1 MTTAS
6 KPRSVRPSRD
16 NLTPP
21 TGTARV
27 RIQPQMD
34 ERFATTWKAD
44 LAAGLVVFLVALP
57 LCLGIALA
65 SGAPLASGLISG
77 VIGGLVVALI
87 SGSQLMVSG
96 PAAGLTAIVAS
107 ALATLGSWEAFLT
120 AVVLAGVLQ
129 LGLGAIRAGI
139 IGYFFPSSVIKGML
153 AAIGIILIMKQLP
166 YALGQTAAAS
176 SFSEGED
183 GVLFGALRSALSA
196 LTPAVL
202 FISLGSLGLLILW
215 DKTRLKKL
223 KALPG
228 PLAVVLF
235 GTIVNELLRAAGS
248 PLALDAGQ
256 LVTLPFSN
264 GGPSE
269 LFGALSFPDWSMLSN
284 KAVYTVA
291 ITIALVASL
300 ETLLSLEATDKLD
313 PYKRE
318 APANRELAAQGV
330 GNILAGLIGGLP
342 LTGVIVRS
350 SANIDAGGR
359 TRFSAFSHG
368 VFLLVAVATI
378 PALLNRIPLAALATI
393 LIYTGYKLA
402 HPRQLRTAWR
412 IGLDHF
418 IPFTVT
424 IVAILATDL
433 LIGIL
438 VGLAAGIF
446 FVLRNNFQ
454 TAYHLQEENFHYS
467 RTLRLVLA
475 EETSFL
481 NKASI
486 VNTLN
491 AIPVDST
498 VEIDGT
504 RASYIDYDVLEI
516 IHNFTVTAK
525 LKNVK
530 LTLIGIP
537 PCISAPA
544 AH

>member
-1 MTTAS
+1 M
-6 KPRSVRPSRD
+6 
-16 NLTPP
+16 
-21 TGTARV
+21 
-27 RIQPQMD
+27 
-34 ERFATTWKAD
+34 
-44 LAAGLVVFLVALP
+44 
-57 LCLGIALA
+57 
-65 SGAPLASGLISG
+65 
-77 VIGGLVVALI
+77 
-87 SGSQLMVSG
+87 
-96 PAAGLTAIVAS
+96 
-107 ALATLGSWEAFLT
+107 
-120 AVVLAGVLQ
+120 AGVLQ

-139 IGYFFPSSVIKGML
+139 IAYFFPSSVIKGML

-166 YALGQTAAAS
+166 YALGQTATAS
-176 SFSEGED
+176 AFSEGED
-183 GVLFGALRSALSA
+183 GVPFGALRSALAA

-202 FISLGSLGLLILW
+202 FISVASTGLLVLW

-235 GTIVNELLRAAGS
+235 GTLVNELLRAAGS
-248 PLALDAGQ
+248 PLALNPDQ
-256 LVTLPFSN
+256 LVTLPFST
-264 GGPSE
+264 GGPRE
-269 LFGALSFPDWSMLSN
+269 LLGALAFPDWSVLSER
-284 KAVYTVA
+284 AVYGVA

-318 APANRELAAQGV
+318 APANRELVAQGV
-330 GNILAGLIGGLP
+330 GNILAGLVGGLP

-368 VFLLVAVATI
+368 VLLLLAVATI
-378 PALLNRIPLAALATI
+378 PALLNRIPLAALAAI

-418 IPFTVT
+418 IPFAVT

-433 LIGIL
+433 LIGIM

-467 RTLRLVLA
+467 RTLRLTLA

-491 AIPVDST
+491 AIPAGSN

-504 RASYIDYDVLEI
+504 RARYIDYDVLEI
-516 IHNFTVTAK
+516 IHNFTETARLRNVSLK
-525 LKNVK
+525 LV
-530 LTLIGIP
+530 GIP
-537 PCISAPA
+537 PCVSAPA
-544 AH
+544 PH

>member
-6 KPRSVRPSRD
+6 KPRSERPSRD

-21 TGTARV
+21 TGTPRP
-27 RIQPQMD
+27 RMRPQMD

-77 VIGGLVVALI
+77 VIGGLVVSLL

-96 PAAGLTAIVAS
+96 PAAGLTAIVAA
-107 ALATLGSWEAFLT
+107 ALTTLGSWEAFLA

-166 YALGQTAAAS
+166 YALGQTAVPAA
-176 SFSEGED
+176 FSEGED
-183 GVLFGALRSALSA
+183 GVLFGALRSALAA

-202 FISLGSLGLLILW
+202 FISVASLVLLAVW

-235 GTIVNELLRAAGS
+235 ATAVNEFLRASGS
-248 PLALDAGQ
+248 PLALNPDQ
-256 LVTLPFSN
+256 LVTLPFSS
-264 GGPSE
+264 GGPRE
-269 LFGALSFPDWSMLSN
+269 LWSVLSFPDWSVLSQ

-318 APANRELAAQGV
+318 APANRELLAQGV

-359 TRFSAFSHG
+359 TRWSAFSHG
-368 VFLLVAVATI
+368 VYLLVAVATI
-378 PALLNRIPLAALATI
+378 PALLNRIPLAALAAI
-393 LIYTGYKLA
+393 LLYTGYKLA

-433 LIGIL
+433 LIGIMI
-438 VGLAAGIF
+438 GLAAGIF
-446 FVLRNNFQ
+446 FVLRANFQ
-454 TAYHLQEENFHYS
+454 MAYHLQEENFHYS
-467 RTLRLVLA
+467 KSLRLVLA

-491 AIPVDST
+491 GIAPGST

-504 RASYIDYDVLEI
+504 RAQYIDYDVLEI
-516 IHNFTVTAK
+516 LHNFTETAK
-525 LKNVK
+525 LKNIT
-530 LTLIGIP
+530 LTLVGIP

>member
-1 MTTAS
+1 
-6 KPRSVRPSRD
+6 
-16 NLTPP
+16 
-21 TGTARV
+21 
-27 RIQPQMD
+27 MD

-44 LAAGLVVFLVALP
+44 IAAGLVVFLVALP
-57 LCLGIALA
+57 LCLGVALA

-96 PAAGLTAIVAS
+96 PAAGLTAIVAT
-107 ALATLGSWEAFLT
+107 ALATLGSWEAFLA
-120 AVVLAGVLQ
+120 AVVMAGVLQ

-183 GVLFGALRSALSA
+183 GVLFGTLRSALSA

-202 FISLGSLGLLILW
+202 LISVASLALLTLW

-223 KALPG
+223 KVLPG

-235 GTIVNELLRAAGS
+235 GTAVNELLRASGS
-248 PLALDAGQ
+248 PLALNADQ
-256 LVTLPFSN
+256 LVTLPFSG
-264 GGPSE
+264 GGPRE
-269 LFGALSFPDWSMLSN
+269 LFGALSFPDWSVLSQ

-291 ITIALVASL
+291 VTIALVASL

-318 APANRELAAQGV
+318 APANRELVAQGV
-330 GNILAGLIGGLP
+330 GNILAGLVGGLP

-378 PALLNRIPLAALATI
+378 PALLNRIPLAALAAI

-433 LIGIL
+433 LVGIMI
-438 VGLAAGIF
+438 GLAAGIF
-446 FVLRNNFQ
+446 FVLRANFQ
-454 TAYHLQEENFHYS
+454 MAYHLQEENFHYS
-467 RTLRLVLA
+467 KTLRLVLA

-486 VNTLN
+486 VHTLN
-491 AIPVDST
+491 GIPAGSS

-504 RASYIDYDVLEI
+504 RAQYIDYDVLEI
-516 IHNFTVTAK
+516 IPNFKETAK
-525 LKNVK
+525 LKNVA
-530 LTLIGIP
+530 LTLVGIP
-537 PCISAPA
+537 PCVSAPG

>member
-1 MTTAS
+1 MTTS
-6 KPRSVRPSRD
+6 TQPRTARPSGS

-21 TGTARV
+21 AGVPRV

-44 LAAGLVVFLVALP
+44 IASGLVVFLVALP

-65 SGAPLASGLISG
+65 SGAPLAAGLISG
-77 VIGGLVVALI
+77 VIGGLVVSLI

-120 AVVLAGVLQ
+120 AVVIAGLLQ

-166 YALGQTAAAS
+166 YALGQTAAVA

-183 GVLFGALRSALSA
+183 GVLFGALRSALAA

-202 FISLGSLGLLILW
+202 FISAGSMALLTLW

-223 KALPG
+223 KVLPG

-235 GTIVNELLRAAGS
+235 GTAVNELLRASGS
-248 PLALDAGQ
+248 PLALNADQ
-256 LVTLPFSN
+256 LVTLPFSK
-264 GGPSE
+264 GGPE
-269 LFGALSFPDWSMLSN
+269 LLGALAFPDWSVLKE

-318 APANRELAAQGV
+318 APANRELVAQGV
-330 GNILAGLIGGLP
+330 GNILAGLVGGLP

-350 SANIDAGGR
+350 SANIDAGAR
-359 TRFSAFSHG
+359 TRFSAFAHG
-368 VFLLVAVATI
+368 VFLLVAVAAI
-378 PALLNRIPLAALATI
+378 PALLNRIPLSALAAI

-433 LIGIL
+433 LVGIMI
-438 VGLAAGIF
+438 GLAAGIF
-446 FVLRNNFQ
+446 FVLRANFQ
-454 TAYHLQEENFHYS
+454 MAYHLQEENFHYS

-486 VNTLN
+486 VHTLN
-491 AIPVDST
+491 GIEPGSA

-504 RASYIDYDVLEI
+504 RAQYIDYDVLEI
-516 IHNFTVTAK
+516 IHNFGETAK
-525 LKNVK
+525 LKNITLK
-530 LTLIGIP
+530 LVGIP

>member
-6 KPRSVRPSRD
+6 KPRTAPPSRD
-16 NLTPP
+16 NLTPSAGVP
-21 TGTARV
+21 RA

-34 ERFATTWKAD
+34 EPFAATWKAD

-57 LCLGIALA
+57 LCLGVALA
-65 SGAPLASGLISG
+65 SGAPLASGLITG
-77 VIGGLVVALI
+77 IIGGLIVALL

-107 ALATLGSWEAFLT
+107 ALVTLGSWEAFLV
-120 AVVLAGVLQ
+120 AVVMAGVLQ
-129 LGLGAIRAGI
+129 LGLGAVRAGI
-139 IGYFFPSSVIKGML
+139 IGYFFPTSVIKGML

-166 YALGQTAAAS
+166 YALGQTAGAS

-202 FISLGSLGLLILW
+202 LISVGSMALLALW
-215 DKTRLKKL
+215 DKTRLKKI

-248 PLALDAGQ
+248 PLALNADQ

-264 GGPSE
+264 GGPRE
-269 LFGALSFPDWSMLSN
+269 LFSALSFPDWSVLSQ

-291 ITIALVASL
+291 FTIAIVASL

-313 PYKRE
+313 PYKRQ
-318 APANRELAAQGV
+318 APANRELVAQGV
-330 GNILAGLIGGLP
+330 GNILAGLVGGLP
-342 LTGVIVRS
+342 MTGVIVRS

-368 VFLLVAVATI
+368 VLLLVAVATI
-378 PALLNRIPLAALATI
+378 PSLLNRIPLAALAAI

-424 IVAILATDL
+424 IIAILATDL
-433 LIGIL
+433 LIGIM

-467 RTLRLVLA
+467 KSLKLVLA

-486 VNTLN
+486 IHTLN
-491 AIPVDST
+491 AIPAGSE

-516 IHNFTVTAK
+516 IHNFTETAK
-525 LKNVK
+525 LKNVS
-530 LTLIGIP
+530 LTLTGIP
-537 PCISAPA
+537 PCISGPA

>member
-1 MTTAS
+1 M
-6 KPRSVRPSRD
+6 R
-16 NLTPP
+16 
-21 TGTARV
+21 
-27 RIQPQMD
+27 PQMD

-96 PAAGLTAIVAS
+96 PAAGLTAIVAT
-107 ALATLGSWEAFLT
+107 ALTTLGSWEAFLA

-129 LGLGAIRAGI
+129 LGLGAVRAGI

-166 YALGQTAAAS
+166 YALGQTAVPSA
-176 SFSEGED
+176 FSEGED
-183 GVLFGALRSALSA
+183 GVLFGALRSALAA

-202 FISLGSLGLLILW
+202 FISVASLALLAVW

-223 KALPG
+223 KVLPG

-235 GTIVNELLRAAGS
+235 GTAVNEVLRATGS
-248 PLALDAGQ
+248 PLALNPDQ

-264 GGPSE
+264 GGPRE
-269 LFGALSFPDWSMLSN
+269 LFSALSFPDWSVLSH

-291 ITIALVASL
+291 VTIALVASL

-318 APANRELAAQGV
+318 APANRELLAQGV

-359 TRFSAFSHG
+359 TRWAAFSHG
-368 VFLLVAVATI
+368 VFLLVAVAMI
-378 PALLNRIPLAALATI
+378 PALLNRIPLAALAAI
-393 LIYTGYKLA
+393 LLYTGYKLA

-433 LIGIL
+433 LIGIM

-446 FVLRNNFQ
+446 FVLRANFQ
-454 TAYHLQEENFHYS
+454 MAYHLQEENFHYS
-467 RTLRLVLA
+467 KSLRLVLA

-491 AIPVDST
+491 GIAPGST

-504 RASYIDYDVLEI
+504 RAQYIDYDVLEI
-516 IHNFTVTAK
+516 LHNFTETAK
-525 LKNVK
+525 LKNIT
-530 LTLIGIP
+530 LTLVGIP